1 MLTADFSEEGKT
13 ESVMEN
19 TKYAKI
25 PTAGAHTVKP
35 KPAYD
40 FVKRVLDIACS
51 LIALILL
58 SPVFLILAIL
68 VKTTSE
74 GPVFFAH
81 RRVGRGGKEIK
92 IYKFRSMVT
101 NAEELIKQFTPEQ
114 KAEYEKNFKLEND
127 PRITKIGSF
136 MRKTSLD
143 ELPQLINIL
152 KGDISVVGPRPVM
165 DVETRI
171 YGNYRDMLLSVKPGL
186 TGFWAANGRS
196 ATSYKR
202 RRAME
207 IYYVKNRS
215 LLLDAKIIFK
225 TFISVFKGEGAV

>member
-1 MLTADFSEEGKT
+1 
-13 ESVMEN
+13 MEKANITDTSKAAASN
-19 TKYAKI
+19 T
-25 PTAGAHTVKP
+25 HSVKP
-35 KPAYD
+35 KPIYD
-40 FVKRVLDIACS
+40 FVKRVFDIVWS
-51 LIALILL
+51 LIGLIVL
-58 SPVFLILAIL
+58 SPVFIILSIL

-81 RRVGRGGKEIK
+81 KRVGKGGKTIK

-127 PRITKIGSF
+127 PRITKIGNF

-152 KGDISVVGPRPVM
+152 KGDISIVGPRPVM
-165 DVETRI
+165 DVETKI
-171 YGNYRDMLLSVKPGL
+171 YGNYRNMLLSVKPGL

-196 ATSYKR
+196 HTTYTR

-215 LLLDAKIIFK
+215 VLLDLKIIFK
-225 TFISVFKGEGAV
+225 TFISVFKREGAV

>member
-1 MLTADFSEEGKT
+1 MGKANIT
-13 ESVMEN
+13 DTSKAAASN
-19 TKYAKI
+19 T
-25 PTAGAHTVKP
+25 HSVKP
-35 KPAYD
+35 KPIYD
-40 FVKRVLDIACS
+40 FVKRVFDIVCS
-51 LIALILL
+51 LIGLIVL
-58 SPVFLILAIL
+58 SPVFIILSIL

-81 RRVGRGGKEIK
+81 KRVGKGGKTIK

-127 PRITKIGSF
+127 PRVTKVGNF

-165 DVETRI
+165 DVETKI
-171 YGNYRDMLLSVKPGL
+171 YGNYRNMLLSVKPGL

-196 ATSYKR
+196 HTTYTR

-215 LLLDAKIIFK
+215 VLLDLKIIFK
-225 TFISVFKGEGAV
+225 TFISVFKREGAV

>member
-1 MLTADFSEEGKT
+1 
-13 ESVMEN
+13 MEN

-25 PTAGAHTVKP
+25 PTSGVHTVKP

>member
-1 MLTADFSEEGKT
+1 
-13 ESVMEN
+13 MEKANITDTSKAAASN
-19 TKYAKI
+19 T
-25 PTAGAHTVKP
+25 HSVKP
-35 KPAYD
+35 KPIYD
-40 FVKRVLDIACS
+40 FVKRVFDIVWS
-51 LIALILL
+51 LIGLIVL
-58 SPVFLILAIL
+58 SPVFIILSIL

-81 RRVGRGGKEIK
+81 KRVGKGGKTIK

-127 PRITKIGSF
+127 PRVTKVGNF

-152 KGDISVVGPRPVM
+152 KGDISIVGPRPVM
-165 DVETRI
+165 DVETQI
-171 YGNYRDMLLSVKPGL
+171 YGNYRNMLLSVKPGL

-196 ATSYKR
+196 HTTYTR

-215 LLLDAKIIFK
+215 VLLDLKIIFK
-225 TFISVFKGEGAV
+225 TFISVFKREGAV

>member
-1 MLTADFSEEGKT
+1 MGKANIT
-13 ESVMEN
+13 DTSKAAASN
-19 TKYAKI
+19 T
-25 PTAGAHTVKP
+25 HSVKP
-35 KPAYD
+35 KPIYD
-40 FVKRVLDIACS
+40 FVKRVFDIVWS
-51 LIALILL
+51 LIGLIVL
-58 SPVFLILAIL
+58 SPVFIILSIL

-81 RRVGRGGKEIK
+81 KRVGKGGKTIK

-127 PRITKIGSF
+127 PRITKVGNF

-152 KGDISVVGPRPVM
+152 KGDISIVGPRPVM
-165 DVETRI
+165 DVETKI
-171 YGNYRDMLLSVKPGL
+171 YGNYRNMLLSVKPGL

-196 ATSYKR
+196 HTTYTR

-215 LLLDAKIIFK
+215 VLLDLKIIFK
-225 TFISVFKGEGAV
+225 TFISVFKREGAV

>member
-1 MLTADFSEEGKT
+1 M
-13 ESVMEN
+13 ESVMKT
-19 TKYAKI
+19 TKYDETNIATSSK
-25 PTAGAHTVKP
+25 TVESKP
-35 KPAYD
+35 VYS
-40 FVKRVLDIACS
+40 FIKRTFDIVCS
-51 LIALILL
+51 LIALIVL

-81 RRVGRGGKEIK
+81 KRVGKNGKEIK

-127 PRITKIGSF
+127 PRITKVGKF

-143 ELPQLINIL
+143 ELPQLLNIL
-152 KGDISVVGPRPVM
+152 KGDISIVGPRPIM
-165 DVETRI
+165 EVETEI

-196 ATSYKR
+196 DTTYTR

-215 LLLDAKIIFK
+215 LWLDIKIIFK
-225 TFISVFKGEGAV
+225 TFVSVFKGEGAV

>member
-1 MLTADFSEEGKT
+1 
-13 ESVMEN
+13 MEKANITN
-19 TKYAKI
+19 TSKAAASN
-25 PTAGAHTVKP
+25 THSVKP
-35 KPAYD
+35 KPIYD
-40 FVKRVLDIACS
+40 FVKRVFDIVWS
-51 LIALILL
+51 LIGLIVL
-58 SPVFLILAIL
+58 SPVFIILSIL

-81 RRVGRGGKEIK
+81 KRVGKGGKTIK

-127 PRITKIGSF
+127 PRITKVGNF

-152 KGDISVVGPRPVM
+152 KGDISIVGPRPVM
-165 DVETRI
+165 DVETKI
-171 YGNYRDMLLSVKPGL
+171 YGNYRNMLLSVKPGL

-196 ATSYKR
+196 HTTYTR

-215 LLLDAKIIFK
+215 VLLDLKIIFK
-225 TFISVFKGEGAV
+225 TFISVFKREGAV

>member
-1 MLTADFSEEGKT
+1 
-13 ESVMEN
+13 MEKANITDTSKAAASN
-19 TKYAKI
+19 T
-25 PTAGAHTVKP
+25 HSVKP
-35 KPAYD
+35 KPIYD
-40 FVKRVLDIACS
+40 FVKRVFDIVWS
-51 LIALILL
+51 LIGLIVL
-58 SPVFLILAIL
+58 SPVFIILSIL

-81 RRVGRGGKEIK
+81 KRVGKGGKTIK

-127 PRITKIGSF
+127 PRITKVGNF

-152 KGDISVVGPRPVM
+152 KGDISIVGPRPVM
-165 DVETRI
+165 DVETKI
-171 YGNYRDMLLSVKPGL
+171 YGNYRNMLLSVKPGL

-196 ATSYKR
+196 HTTYTR

-215 LLLDAKIIFK
+215 VLLDLKIIFK
-225 TFISVFKGEGAV
+225 TFISVFKRDGAV

>member
-1 MLTADFSEEGKT
+1 
-13 ESVMEN
+13 MEKANITDTSKAAASN
-19 TKYAKI
+19 T
-25 PTAGAHTVKP
+25 HSVKP
-35 KPAYD
+35 KPIYD
-40 FVKRVLDIACS
+40 FVKRVFDIAWS
-51 LIALILL
+51 LIGLIVL
-58 SPVFLILAIL
+58 SPVFIILSIL

-81 RRVGRGGKEIK
+81 KRVGKGGKTIK

-127 PRITKIGSF
+127 PRITKVGNF

-152 KGDISVVGPRPVM
+152 KGDISIVGPRPVM
-165 DVETRI
+165 DVETKI
-171 YGNYRDMLLSVKPGL
+171 YGNYRNMLLSVKPGL

-196 ATSYKR
+196 HTTYTR

-215 LLLDAKIIFK
+215 VLLDLKIIFK
-225 TFISVFKGEGAV
+225 TFISVFKREGAV

>member
-1 MLTADFSEEGKT
+1 
-13 ESVMEN
+13 MEKANITDTSKAAASN
-19 TKYAKI
+19 T
-25 PTAGAHTVKP
+25 HSVKP
-35 KPAYD
+35 KPIYD
-40 FVKRVLDIACS
+40 FVKRVFDIVWS
-51 LIALILL
+51 LIGLIVL
-58 SPVFLILAIL
+58 SPVFIILSIL

-81 RRVGRGGKEIK
+81 KRVGKGGKTIK

-127 PRITKIGSF
+127 PRITKVGNF

-152 KGDISVVGPRPVM
+152 KGDISIVGPRPVM
-165 DVETRI
+165 DVETKI
-171 YGNYRDMLLSVKPGL
+171 YGNYRNMLLSVKPGL

-196 ATSYKR
+196 HTTYTR

-215 LLLDAKIIFK
+215 LWLDIKIICK
-225 TFISVFKGEGAV
+225 TFISVFKRDGAV

>member
-1 MLTADFSEEGKT
+1 
-13 ESVMEN
+13 MEKANITDTSKAAASN
-19 TKYAKI
+19 T
-25 PTAGAHTVKP
+25 HSVKP
-35 KPAYD
+35 KPIYD
-40 FVKRVLDIACS
+40 FIKRVFDIVCS
-51 LIALILL
+51 LIGLIVL
-58 SPVFLILAIL
+58 SPVFIILSILI
-68 VKTTSE
+68 KTTSE
-74 GPVFFAH
+74 GPAFFAH
-81 RRVGRGGKEIK
+81 KRVGKGGKTIK

-127 PRITKIGSF
+127 PRVTKVGNF

-152 KGDISVVGPRPVM
+152 KGDISIVGPRPVM
-165 DVETRI
+165 DVETKI
-171 YGNYRDMLLSVKPGL
+171 YGNYRNMLLSVKPGL

-196 ATSYKR
+196 HTTYTR

-215 LLLDAKIIFK
+215 VLLDLKIIFK
-225 TFISVFKGEGAV
+225 TFISVFKREGAV

>member
-1 MLTADFSEEGKT
+1 MGKANIT
-13 ESVMEN
+13 DTSKAAASN
-19 TKYAKI
+19 T
-25 PTAGAHTVKP
+25 HSVKP
-35 KPAYD
+35 KPIYD
-40 FVKRVLDIACS
+40 FVKRVFDIVCS
-51 LIALILL
+51 LIGLIVL
-58 SPVFLILAIL
+58 SPVFIIISILI
-68 VKTTSE
+68 KTTSE

-81 RRVGRGGKEIK
+81 KRVGKGGKTIK

-127 PRITKIGSF
+127 PRVTKVGKF

-165 DVETRI
+165 DVETKI
-171 YGNYRDMLLSVKPGL
+171 YGNYRNMLLSVKPGL

-196 ATSYKR
+196 ATTYTH

-215 LLLDAKIIFK
+215 VLLDLKIIFK
-225 TFISVFKGEGAV
+225 TFISVFKRVGAV

>member
-1 MLTADFSEEGKT
+1 MGKANIT
-13 ESVMEN
+13 DTSKAAASN
-19 TKYAKI
+19 T
-25 PTAGAHTVKP
+25 HSVKP
-35 KPAYD
+35 KPIYD
-40 FVKRVLDIACS
+40 FVKRVFDIVCS
-51 LIALILL
+51 LIGLIVL
-58 SPVFLILAIL
+58 SPVFIIISILI
-68 VKTTSE
+68 KTTSE

-81 RRVGRGGKEIK
+81 KRVGKGGKTIK

-101 NAEELIKQFTPEQ
+101 NAEELIKKFTPEQ

-127 PRITKIGSF
+127 PRVTKVGKF

-165 DVETRI
+165 DVETKI

-196 ATSYKR
+196 ATTYIR

-215 LLLDAKIIFK
+215 VLLDLKIIFK
-225 TFISVFKGEGAV
+225 TFISVFKRVGAV

>member
-1 MLTADFSEEGKT
+1 MGKANIT
-13 ESVMEN
+13 DTSKAAASN
-19 TKYAKI
+19 T
-25 PTAGAHTVKP
+25 HSVKP
-35 KPAYD
+35 KPIYD
-40 FVKRVLDIACS
+40 FVKRVFDIVCS
-51 LIALILL
+51 LIGLIVL
-58 SPVFLILAIL
+58 SPVFIIISILI
-68 VKTTSE
+68 KTTSE

-81 RRVGRGGKEIK
+81 KRVGKGGKTIK

-127 PRITKIGSF
+127 PRVTKVGKF

-152 KGDISVVGPRPVM
+152 KGDISIVGPRPVM
-165 DVETRI
+165 DVETQI
-171 YGNYRDMLLSVKPGL
+171 YGNYRNMLLSVKPGL

-196 ATSYKR
+196 HTTYTR

-215 LLLDAKIIFK
+215 VLLDLKIIFK
-225 TFISVFKGEGAV
+225 TFISVFKREGAV

>member
-1 MLTADFSEEGKT
+1 
-13 ESVMEN
+13 MEKANITDTSKAAASN
-19 TKYAKI
+19 T
-25 PTAGAHTVKP
+25 HSVKP
-35 KPAYD
+35 KPIYD
-40 FVKRVLDIACS
+40 FVKRVFDIVWS
-51 LIALILL
+51 LIGLIVL
-58 SPVFLILAIL
+58 SPVFIILSIL

-81 RRVGRGGKEIK
+81 KRVGKGGKTIK

-127 PRITKIGSF
+127 PRITKVGNF

-152 KGDISVVGPRPVM
+152 KGDISIVGPRPVM
-165 DVETRI
+165 DVETKI
-171 YGNYRDMLLSVKPGL
+171 YGNYRNMLLSVKPGL

-196 ATSYKR
+196 HTTYTR

-215 LLLDAKIIFK
+215 VLLDSKIIFK
-225 TFISVFKGEGAV
+225 TFISVFKREGAV

>member
-1 MLTADFSEEGKT
+1 
-13 ESVMEN
+13 MEKANITDTSKAAAPN
-19 TKYAKI
+19 T
-25 PTAGAHTVKP
+25 HSVKP
-35 KPAYD
+35 KPIYD
-40 FVKRVLDIACS
+40 FVKRVFDIVWS
-51 LIALILL
+51 LIGLIVL
-58 SPVFLILAIL
+58 SPVFIILSIL

-81 RRVGRGGKEIK
+81 KRVGKGGKTIK

-114 KAEYEKNFKLEND
+114 KTEYEKNFKLEND
-127 PRITKIGSF
+127 PRITKVGNF

-152 KGDISVVGPRPVM
+152 KGDISIVGPRPVM
-165 DVETRI
+165 DVETKI
-171 YGNYRDMLLSVKPGL
+171 YGNYRNMLLSVKPGL

-196 ATSYKR
+196 HTTYTR

-215 LLLDAKIIFK
+215 VLLDLKIIFK
-225 TFISVFKGEGAV
+225 TFISVFKREGAV

>member
-1 MLTADFSEEGKT
+1 
-13 ESVMEN
+13 MEKANITDTSKAAASN
-19 TKYAKI
+19 T
-25 PTAGAHTVKP
+25 HSVKP
-35 KPAYD
+35 KPIYD
-40 FVKRVLDIACS
+40 FVKRVFDIVWS
-51 LIALILL
+51 LIGLIVL
-58 SPVFLILAIL
+58 SPVFIILSIL

-81 RRVGRGGKEIK
+81 KRVGKGGKTIK

-127 PRITKIGSF
+127 PRVTKVGNF

-152 KGDISVVGPRPVM
+152 KGDISIVGPRPVM
-165 DVETRI
+165 DVETKI
-171 YGNYRDMLLSVKPGL
+171 YGNYRNMLLSVKPGL

-196 ATSYKR
+196 HTTYTR

-215 LLLDAKIIFK
+215 VLLDLKIIFK
-225 TFISVFKGEGAV
+225 TFISVFKREGAV

>member
-1 MLTADFSEEGKT
+1 
-13 ESVMEN
+13 MEKANITDTSKAAASN
-19 TKYAKI
+19 T
-25 PTAGAHTVKP
+25 HSVKP
-35 KPAYD
+35 KPIYD
-40 FVKRVLDIACS
+40 FVKRVFDIVWS
-51 LIALILL
+51 LIGLIVL
-58 SPVFLILAIL
+58 SPVFIILSIL

-81 RRVGRGGKEIK
+81 KRVGKGGKTIK
-92 IYKFRSMVT
+92 IYRLKIRVT
-101 NAEELIKQFTPEQ
+101 MGKKLIKQFTPEQ

-127 PRITKIGSF
+127 PRVTKVGNF

-152 KGDISVVGPRPVM
+152 KGDISIVGPRPVM
-165 DVETRI
+165 DVETKI
-171 YGNYRDMLLSVKPGL
+171 YGNYRNMLLSVKPGL

-196 ATSYKR
+196 HTTYTR

-215 LLLDAKIIFK
+215 VLLDLKIIFK
-225 TFISVFKGEGAV
+225 TFISVFKREGAV